1 MAPSPQGYGRPTI
14 RPRPQWQKEEYD
26 TSVLSSLRSVG
37 LDSSAST
44 FRIAL
49 SLGFPYH
56 CFTCRRD
63 GREPHGSRLAF
74 TRPARLLACQGFT
87 PGQGNLLPS
96 IGPVGS
102 FGLLAHIPPL
112 DRASSTDDY
121 QQRYA
126 GDIFHGQVNEDDQQP
141 TS

>member
-1 MAPSPQGYGRPTI
+1 MMRQ
-14 RPRPQWQKEEYD
+14 
-26 TSVLSSLRSVG
+26 VLSSLRFDLG

-49 SLGFPYH
+49 SLGFLYH

-74 TRPARLLACQGFT
+74 TRPARPSCKSGFYAWSRQPITQHRPSQLLRVKT
-87 PGQGNLLPS
+87 HISPS
-96 IGPVGS
+96 
-102 FGLLAHIPPL
+102 
-112 DRASSTDDY
+112 DWASSTDDY

-126 GDIFHGQVNEDDQQP
+126 REIFHG
-141 TS
+141 